1 MRNYNFGLLF
11 FFCFLSVQLR
21 MLHLTTLNSFVQLLN
36 HNFAERIEHA
46 GHVDGQV
53 GKLELTQNYPEFP
66 LPVVLDCSQIQLR
79 HVYC

>member
-1 MRNYNFGLLF
+1 
-11 FFCFLSVQLR
+11 

-36 HNFAERIEHA
+36 HNFAELIEHA

-79 HVYC
+79 HVYCKGQRGSGFAKLCPFLK